1 MIKEILLAEALG
13 GGGAPQSKV
22 FTATGWNEL
31 PYVDA
36 SEFFPGTT
44 GGQWALGTLT
54 FSFGGAT
61 STVPVMVTAGG
72 IFGGATDV
80 SGAGATMILTYD
92 SEDEEWSVTKAWSN
106 IMGSWMDI
114 TSSVQTGA
122 SDIILVL
129 YQ

>member
-31 PYVDA
+31 PAINKSDY
-36 SEFFPGTT
+36 FPANN

-54 FSFGGAT
+54 FSFGGAS
-61 STVPVMVTAGG
+61 STIPVIVYDGAISGGVTGYDG
-72 IFGGATDV
+72 T
-80 SGAGATMILTYD
+80 GATMLLTYN
-92 SEDEEWSVTKAWSN
+92 SSGEEWSVLKAWSN
-106 IMGSWMDI
+106 IMGSWTDI
-114 TSSVQTGA
+114 TTAVQSGA

-129 YQ
+129 YK